1 LLGYVTKRL
10 VNLTFHGVG
19 RPERA
24 LEAGEDGTWVSLD
37 AFRAILDSVVGRS
50 DVRIT
55 FDDGNAS
62 DLEHGLP
69 ELRRRGLTATFF
81 VVAARLGTPGFL
93 DGDGVRELAAAGMGI
108 GSHGMRHRPWRGLD
122 DAELREELH
131 DARHVLEE
139 VVGGPVAEAACPF
152 GSYDRR
158 VLEAL
163 RGYGYEGVYTS
174 DRGTERPDAWL
185 QARNTVH
192 DGDERTIVERI
203 LRSARAPH
211 RALGRGSKRLVKRL
225 R

>member
-1 LLGYVTKRL
+1 VTKRL

-19 RPERA
+19 RPERP
-24 LEAGEDGTWVSLD
+24 LEPGEDGTWVSLD
-37 AFRAILDSVVGRS
+37 AFRAILDSVVGRT

-62 DLEHGLP
+62 DLAHALP

-81 VVAARLGTPGFL
+81 VVAARLRTPGFL
-93 DGDGVRELAAAGMGI
+93 DDAGVRELAAAGMGI

-122 DAELREELH
+122 DGGLREELYE
-131 DARHVLEE
+131 ARRLLED
-139 VVGGPVAEAACPF
+139 VVGGPVTHAACPF

-158 VLEAL
+158 VLQAL
-163 RGYGYEGVYTS
+163 RAYGYEGVYTS

-185 QARNTVH
+185 QARNSVH
-192 DGDERTIVERI
+192 DGDEGTLVERI
-203 LRSARAPH
+203 LRSARRP
-211 RALGRGSKRLVKRL
+211 RGALAGRPKRLVKRL